1 MVEQTWPKVECVAT
15 AENYARFKI
24 APLEPGYGATLGNS
38 LRRIL
43 LSSLPGSAVTNIR
56 IDNIYHEFSSI
67 ANVKEDVT
75 EIVLNVKK
83 IRLRSYSERP
93 VTMRLS
99 FSGSGVVTA
108 GDIQLPSSI
117 ELVNPEQELASLD
130 GDDARLEIELT
141 VERGRGYYSS
151 EGRENPTIGLIPVDA
166 IFNPVPKVNYL
177 VEHDS
182 VEPTENLL
190 IEIWTDGTIDPA
202 DALSTAAQI
211 LVQHTSL
218 IGNYRKGGAA
228 VRADQRSSGVA
239 PIPSHIAEMPI
250 EQLNLSV
257 RTYNCLKRS
266 NVTKVGQILQMDRK
280 DLMAVRNFGDKSY
293 NELIGR
299 LIERGL
305 LTADSDLAR
314 DYEGSGQVEPADED
328 EDMLA
333 DDELSDED
341 DILTD
346 DELSDEDTEAAEE

>member
-1 MVEQTWPKVECVAT
+1 MAEQTWPKVEVVAT
-15 AENYARFKI
+15 ATNYARFKI
-24 APLEPGYGATLGNS
+24 SPLDLGYGGTLGNS

-67 ANVKEDVT
+67 PKVKEDVT

-83 IRLRSYSERP
+83 IRLRSFSERP

-99 FSGSGVVTA
+99 YSGHGAVKA
-108 GDIQLPSSI
+108 EHIQLPSSV
-117 ELVNPEQELASLD
+117 ELINPEQELAHLD
-130 GDDARLEIELT
+130 GEDARFEMELT
-141 VERGRGYYSS
+141 VERGRGYLSS

-177 VEHDS
+177 VQKGEDGS
-182 VEPTENLL
+182 EDLL
-190 IEIWTDGTIDPA
+190 LEIWTDGTIEPA

-211 LVQHTSL
+211 MVQHTSL
-218 IGNYRKGGAA
+218 IGNFHKG
-228 VRADQRSSGVA
+228 VSSSSSREDRHPSITA

-266 NVTKVGQILQMDRK
+266 NVTKVGAILQMDRK

-299 LIERGL
+299 LMERGL
-305 LTADSDLAR
+305 LPPDSELAR
-314 DYEGSGQVEPADED
+314 DYEASGHIIPADED
-328 EDMLA
+328 SEA
-333 DDELSDED
+333 
-341 DILTD
+341 LTD
-346 DELSDEDTEAAEE
+346 DDSDAREIEVEEDEA

>member
-1 MVEQTWPKVECVAT
+1 MAEQTWPKVDCVAT
-15 AENYARFKI
+15 AENYARFMV

-67 ANVKEDVT
+67 AGVKEDVT

-83 IRLRSYSERP
+83 VRLRSYSDRP

-99 FSGSGVVTA
+99 YSGPGIVTA
-108 GDIQLPSSI
+108 GDIQLPSSV
-117 ELVNPEQELASLD
+117 ELINPEQPLASLD
-130 GDDARLEIELT
+130 GDEARLEMELT

-151 EGRENPTIGLIPVDA
+151 EGRDNPTIGLIPVDA
-166 IFNPVPKVNYL
+166 IFSPVPKVNYL
-177 VEHDS
+177 VERDGI
-182 VEPTENLL
+182 EPTENLL

-211 LVQHTSL
+211 MVQHTSL
-218 IGNYRKGGAA
+218 IGSFRKGA
-228 VRADQRSSGVA
+228 VTSHADHRPTGIA

-266 NVTKVGQILQMDRK
+266 SVTKVGQILQMDRK

-299 LIERGL
+299 LMERGL
-305 LTADSDLAR
+305 LPADSDLAR
-314 DYEGSGQVEPADED
+314 DYDSSGHIEPADED

-333 DDELSDED
+333 DDELNEELADE
-341 DILTD
+341 
-346 DELSDEDTEAAEE
+346 EEAEE

>member
-1 MVEQTWPKVECVAT
+1 MAEQIWPKVDCVAT
-15 AENYARFKI
+15 AENYARFMI
-24 APLEPGYGATLGNS
+24 APLEPSYGATLGNS

-67 ANVKEDVT
+67 AGVKEDVT

-99 FSGSGVVTA
+99 YSGSGIVTA
-108 GDIQLPSSI
+108 GDIQLPSSV
-117 ELVNPEQELASLD
+117 ELINPEQPLASLD
-130 GDDARLEIELT
+130 GDEARLEMELT

-151 EGRENPTIGLIPVDA
+151 EGRDNPTIGLIPVDA
-166 IFNPVPKVNYL
+166 IFSPVPKVNYL
-177 VEHDS
+177 VERDG

-211 LVQHTSL
+211 MVQHTSL
-218 IGNYRKGGAA
+218 IGGFRKGA
-228 VRADQRSSGVA
+228 VTAHADNRPSGIA

-266 NVTKVGQILQMDRK
+266 SVTKVGQILQMDRK

-299 LIERGL
+299 LMERGL
-305 LTADSDLAR
+305 LPPDSDLAR
-314 DYEGSGQVEPADED
+314 DYDGSGHIEPADED

-333 DDELSDED
+333 DDELNEELADE
-341 DILTD
+341 
-346 DELSDEDTEAAEE
+346 EEPEE